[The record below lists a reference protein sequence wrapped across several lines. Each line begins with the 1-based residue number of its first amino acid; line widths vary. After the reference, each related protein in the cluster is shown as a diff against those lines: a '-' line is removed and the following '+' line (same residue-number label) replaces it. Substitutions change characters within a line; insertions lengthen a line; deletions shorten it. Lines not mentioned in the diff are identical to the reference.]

1 MARYI
6 VDYDNHNYVTTDLGT
21 TYRVNLPLIRPLRA
35 LCLDIDIGA
44 VTGALTLMAPE
55 SCISRMVLKADT
67 DVIADIEGFEAWL
80 LASCLGYAI
89 APKRVSVATTPK
101 STIILP
107 FGRAFALNLPSY
119 RQVTA
124 EITICAAF
132 GRLAATSWTTATSW
146 FRLYGVEQDALP
158 LKDASGARLTRR
170 FLRQQHAVPIGQL
183 PIKLDPGVAY
193 NNLLMCS
200 FDVMNGTT
208 LTPDLATDPPTNNI
222 RNILLRA
229 AVPGRELRLLDCNYL
244 TACNQGLFDAGLGQM
259 DPVAAINATLLMSKL
274 QGVAWVELG
283 DGDGPLD
290 LPGLQ
295 CSAFECVPTGQGVL
309 TTEQLSIVRDVL
321 VKG

>member
-1 MARYI
+1 MARYT
-6 VDYDNHNYVTTDLGT
+6 VDYDIHNYVTADLGT

-35 LCLDIDIGA
+35 LGLDIDIEA

-55 SCISRMVLKADT
+55 SAITRIVVKADT
-67 DVIADIEGFEAWL
+67 DVIVDVEGFEAWL

-101 STIILP
+101 STLIIP
-107 FGRAFALNLPSY
+107 FGKAFALNLPSY
-119 RQVTA
+119 RQVTV
-124 EITICAAF
+124 EITIATVIT
-132 GRLAATSWTTATSW
+132 RVAATTWTTATSW

-170 FLRQQHAVPIGQL
+170 FLRQQHTLAAAQTPF
-183 PIKLDPGVAY
+183 KLDPSVAY

-200 FDVMNGTT
+200 FDVMSAAAV
-208 LTPDLATDPPTNNI
+208 TPDADTIAANNNI
-222 RNILLRA
+222 GNMLLRA
-229 AVPGRELRLLDCNYL
+229 AVPGRELRLLDGQYL
-244 TACNQGLFDAGLGQM
+244 DICNQGLFDAGLGQM

-274 QGVAWVELG
+274 QGVAWCELG

-295 CSAFECVPTGQGVL
+295 CSSFEAVPTGRGA
-309 TTEQLSIVRDVL
+309 TELSIVRDVL